1 MGSPRDHLHI
11 EKAGRVRVVPTTHGS
26 SYPARAA
33 EQGFIFQQ
41 FLLSSSYPARAAE
54 QGFIFHQFLLLLL
67 LLLSSFFFLLSTLQY
82 LRDPMSDYAHY
93 YVLRIFPPIPS
104 THF

>member
-33 EQGFIFQQ
+33 EQGFIFHQI
-41 FLLSSSYPARAAE
+41 LLLYPARAAA
-54 QGFIFHQFLLLLL
+54 QGFVFQQFLPLLL
-67 LLLSSFFFLLSTLQY
+67 FLLSTL
-82 LRDPMSDYAHY
+82 
-93 YVLRIFPPIPS
+93 
-104 THF
+104 

>member
-41 FLLSSSYPARAAE
+41 
-54 QGFIFHQFLLLLL
+54 ILLLL
-67 LLLSSFFFLLSTLQY
+67 LLLSSSSSSFCCQHCNISETLCPIMLILGQKNK
-82 LRDPMSDYAHY
+82 SANAH
-93 YVLRIFPPIPS
+93 F
-104 THF
+104 